1 MLLEEIKKRMFA
13 AMKADRKVEKEIL
26 RVCVGEL
33 ETVASRSDK
42 PLNLEEEQ
50 AVLRRILKSNE
61 ESLGLTEEAE
71 QCGVLVQEIDVL
83 RSFLPS
89 SLSVLQI
96 QDALAPV
103 LDAIRAATGDGPA
116 VGIAMKQLKLSN
128 ARVEGKDVAAA
139 VKQLRE

>member
-1 MLLEEIKKRMFA
+1 MLLEELKKRMFA

-50 AVLRRILKSNE
+50 AVLRRLLKSNE
-61 ESLGLTEEAE
+61 ESLGLTEGAE
-71 QCGVLVQEIDVL
+71 QRGVLEQENEVL

-96 QDALAPV
+96 QDALEPV
-103 LDAIRAATGDGPA
+103 LAAIRAASGDGPA